1 VQSLENH
8 ERLMFYDEF
17 SISEQN
23 SYYGWAKRNTRPKV
37 KSNERH
43 RRRVNGMLAIDI
55 LSAEEYLWVNS
66 HAQSDDVARYMA
78 HLAADSLQEGYH
90 KLEVVLDH
98 NTTHK
103 EKMKRIF
110 KQECL
115 QLGIDNKIEVIFS
128 YLPVYSPKLNIAEYA
143 IHLLRQRCL
152 HHRPYGMTLEEIQQV
167 LGEELA
173 SRTILSQ
180 KQIANLLHHIENL
193 VDKSINLTG

>member
-1 VQSLENH
+1 
-8 ERLMFYDEF
+8 MFYDEF

-23 SYYGWAKRNTRPKV
+23 SSYYGWAKRNTRPKV
-37 KSNERH
+37 KSHERH
-43 RRRVNGMLAIDI
+43 RKRVNGMLAIDI
-55 LSAEEYLWVNS
+55 VSAKEYLWVNS

-78 HLAADSLQEGYH
+78 HLAADSLQEGYY
-90 KLEVVLDH
+90 KLEVVLDQ

-103 EKMKRIF
+103 EKMKRLC

-115 QLGIDNKIEVIFS
+115 QLGIENKIEVVFS
-128 YLPVYSPKLNIAEYA
+128 YLPAYSPKLNIVGYA

-167 LGEELA
+167 LVEEFA

-180 KQIANLLHHIENL
+180 TQIGNLLQHIENL
-193 VDKSINLTG
+193 VEESVNLTG